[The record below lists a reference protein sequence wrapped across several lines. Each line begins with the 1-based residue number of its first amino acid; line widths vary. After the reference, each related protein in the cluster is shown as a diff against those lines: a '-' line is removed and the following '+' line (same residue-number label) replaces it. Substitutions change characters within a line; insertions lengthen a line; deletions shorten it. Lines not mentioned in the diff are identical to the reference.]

1 MTPRTAATVRS
12 LLVALSILLRPLQ
25 TAFAQQTS
33 SIPDAAA
40 LRRLFQERV
49 DDRKAVA
56 LIAAVDRPG
65 APPMLVAVGDERK
78 GMPLDEHS
86 VFEIGS
92 ITKVFTGILLA
103 DMVLRGE
110 VKLDQPVAELLPKD
124 VRLPTRE
131 GKVITLAHLSMQNSG
146 LPRLPDN
153 LAPKDMSNPYADYTV
168 AQMYEFLG
176 KHQLRRDPGAQ
187 YEYSNL
193 GVGLLGHALALRA
206 GKPYETLVQ
215 ERILKPLGMTN
226 TAITLTPA
234 MRARVAQGH
243 DGNGTAVPMWDLP
256 TLAGAGALRSTVA
269 DMRKFIAA
277 AASPPD
283 NAIGRAIKLSMEPR
297 VTINSSLTMGLGWH
311 RIHMAGDT
319 LIWHNGG
326 TGGYHSFAGFN
337 HRTRASVVML
347 ANSSQDND
355 DIARHLVLPA
365 FPLATYVRRVEI
377 TLPADTLRGY
387 VGTFRLA
394 PTFAITITEENGA
407 LHLQA
412 TGQPKFPLFA
422 EAMDKFFLR
431 VVDAQIEFVRDS
443 SGRVGELILVQNGA
457 RQRAARVP

>member
-1 MTPRTAATVRS
+1 MPTRATVRA
-12 LLVALSILLRPLQ
+12 LLLAASFLLKP
-25 TAFAQQTS
+25 FASAWTQQPAS

-40 LRRLFQERV
+40 LRRLLQERV
-49 DDRKAVA
+49 DDKKAVA

-65 APPMLVAVGDERK
+65 AEPWLVAVGNERAGK
-78 GMPLDEHS
+78 PLDEHS

-124 VRLPTRE
+124 VRVPTRN
-131 GKVITLAHLSMQNSG
+131 GIAVTLAHLSIQNSG

-168 AQMYEFLG
+168 AQLYEFLN
-176 KHQLRRDPGAQ
+176 KHELRRDPGAQ

-193 GVGLLGHALALRA
+193 GVGLLGHALSLRA
-206 GKPYETLVQ
+206 GKSYEQLVR
-215 ERILKPLGMTN
+215 ERILEPLGMKS
-226 TAITLTPA
+226 TAITLTSD

-243 DGNGTAVPMWDLP
+243 DGNGAPVPMWDLP

-269 DMRKFIAA
+269 DMRRFIAA

-283 NAIGRAIKLSMEPR
+283 NAIGKAIKLSMEPR
-297 VTINSSLTMGLGWH
+297 ATMNRSLTMGLGWH
-311 RIHMAGDT
+311 RIHMEGDT

-337 HRTRASVVML
+337 ARTRASVVLL

-365 FPLATYVRRVEI
+365 FQLVQYVRRAEI

-394 PTFAITITEENGA
+394 PTFAITITHENGA

-412 TGQPKFPLFA
+412 TNQPKVPLFA
-422 EAMDKFFLR
+422 EAMDRFFLR

-443 SGRVGELILVQNGA
+443 TGRVNELILVQNGA
-457 RQRAARVP
+457 RQRAKRE